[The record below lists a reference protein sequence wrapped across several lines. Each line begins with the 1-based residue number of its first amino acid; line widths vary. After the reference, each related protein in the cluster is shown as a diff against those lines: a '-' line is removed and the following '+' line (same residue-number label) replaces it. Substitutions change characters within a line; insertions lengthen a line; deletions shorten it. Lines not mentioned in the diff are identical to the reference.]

1 MGPNICSARS
11 RWPSRGNK
19 SVKVGNRKSE
29 MSATTV
35 QESAAP
41 YGKVLAT
48 PAARGEQ
55 RVILHGVSWGTY
67 KALVDDLGNSRSC
80 RLAFNSGELE
90 IMSPHYKHENSHIA
104 IGQIVLILAKESG
117 LKCQP
122 AGALTCE
129 REDLLKA
136 IEPDCC
142 FYIQHFL
149 DVSDCDEIR
158 LPAQPPPDLMVEVD
172 ISNSSINKLSIC
184 SALGVPEHWR
194 YDGKKLEIRILK
206 DGTYNLS
213 DRSAAFPGL
222 QFANV
227 LPEFIRSGR
236 RDFLAMSDKFRAWV
250 RQELKKRK
258 PSRPTSKK
266 ARKTSL

>member
-1 MGPNICSARS
+1 
-11 RWPSRGNK
+11 
-19 SVKVGNRKSE
+19 
-29 MSATTV
+29 MSTTTV

-41 YGKVLAT
+41 YGVASI
-48 PAARGEQ
+48 PSNSGAEQ
-55 RVILHGVSWGTY
+55 RVMLRHVSWGTY
-67 KALVDDLGNSRSC
+67 KALMEDLGDSRNC
-80 RLAFNSGELE
+80 RMAFDSGDLE

-104 IGQIVLILAKESG
+104 IGQIVLILAKECG

-136 IEPDCC
+136 IESDCC

-149 DVSDCDEIR
+149 DVTGCDEIN

-172 ISNSSINKLSIC
+172 ITNSSINKLSIC

-206 DGTYNLS
+206 NGAYELS
-213 DRSAAFPGL
+213 DRSAAFPRL
-222 QFANV
+222 QFADV

-236 RDFLAMSDKFRAWV
+236 RDFLAMSDRFRAWV
-250 RQELKKRK
+250 RQELRKRK
-258 PSRPTSKK
+258 PPRPAGKK
-266 ARKTSL
+266 SRKTGL